1 MNRFLI
7 KTGIFLIISFLMLWA
22 YGTFCEWFFVKTSY
36 FPNDSR
42 RYWAMK
48 QKNIDADYVV
58 LGSSR
63 AEGAFDMQLLDSL
76 THQHGINLSSNGSG
90 YVDNYLVLSKFL
102 EHGNQVKLLYLQV
115 DNYSLDP
122 EGSFSNAF
130 HVFNFLAYWHDPEFQ
145 KIIAHYLTPFQQRLF
160 YALPW
165 LRFYVYNKYFSP
177 VEVIR
182 RVKLK
187 NKSGAIRMDQK
198 LKASF
203 LAPST
208 LPDSSRFFGG
218 NGTRKF
224 QVNAFD
230 EMHLKKIIALARS
243 KNIQVICFT
252 APDFFYQRKRFVNY
266 GQTEQHLHQLLQQE
280 SVNHISDLFKI
291 EDSKDLRYFKDPEHL
306 NRFGVGVFTQKFAEQ
321 VNAIH
326 QVSK

>member
-1 MNRFLI
+1 MKPFLI
-7 KTGIFLIISFLMLWA
+7 KTGIFLIVSFLMLWA
-22 YGTFCEWFFVKTSY
+22 YGTFCEWFFVKTRY

-48 QKNIDADYVV
+48 QKEVDVDYIV

-63 AEGAFDMQLLDSL
+63 AEGAFDIQLLDSL

-102 EHGNQVKLLYLQV
+102 EHENRAKSLYLQV

-130 HVFNFLAYWHDPEFQ
+130 HVFNFLAFWQEPEFND
-145 KIIAHYLTPFQQRLF
+145 IISHYLTPFQKRLF
-160 YALPW
+160 DVLPW
-165 LRFYVYNKYFSP
+165 MRFYVYNKYFSP
-177 VEVIR
+177 VEVMR

-187 NKSGAIRMDQK
+187 NQSGNIRMDHK

-203 LAPST
+203 SAPT
-208 LPDSSRFFGG
+208 IMPDSARFFSGE
-218 NGTRKF
+218 GTRKF
-224 QVNAFD
+224 QVNPFD

-252 APDFFYQRKRFVNY
+252 APDFFHQRKRFVNY
-266 GQTEQHLHQLLQQE
+266 EQTEQHLHQLLKQE
-280 SVNHISDLFKI
+280 SVNFIPDLFKI
-291 EDSKDLRYFKDPEHL
+291 EDSNDLRYFKDPEHL
-306 NRFGVGVFTQKFAEQ
+306 SRFGVGVFTQKFAQ
-321 VNAIH
+321 LVNAFH